1 MNRVLIPLVT
11 VAPEEFP
18 YRLAVCQSSVCIE
31 KIITT
36 TIMCISD
43 DELVSNKTRDCL
55 MERALE

>member
-18 YRLAVCQSSVCIE
+18 YRLAVCQSSVSIE

-36 TIMCISD
+36 IMYISD

-55 MERALE
+55 MERASE